1 VLFTPSYLQLLP
13 NLDLSVPLA
22 LAFNPSGR
30 SPIAGFNGGAHRGG
44 NASLAVNAEYRKVWQ
59 GSLQLSFFFGE
70 RTFQPRRDRAFL
82 SLSMQRSF

>member
-1 VLFTPSYLQLLP
+1 MR
-13 NLDLSVPLA
+13 LSKRFA
-22 LAFNPSGR
+22 MR
-30 SPIAGFNGGAHRGG
+30 AGAR
-44 NASLAVNAEYRKVWQ
+44 LAVNAEYRKVWQ